1 MELLSRKF
9 FSMVMMAR
17 NICFCSAFIIT
28 LTVLFN
34 TYVNSIIVYSQDD
47 SKTSKTNI
55 QPLTNDTSTN
65 TEDLTELDDSN
76 ITTKIYKSTDKFSR
90 ILDENL
96 NTETAVE
103 HDVITKDELIRQ
115 GNKKHKKDRYIKREK
130 KQDEATQQPC
140 LSIFLPW
147 LSLILLAALLGAI
160 FYFMKKKKI

>member
-9 FSMVMMAR
+9 FSMFMMTH

-47 SKTSKTNI
+47 SK
-55 QPLTNDTSTN
+55 
-65 TEDLTELDDSN
+65 

-90 ILDENL
+90 VLDGNL

-147 LSLILLAALLGAI
+147 LFLILLTVVLGTI